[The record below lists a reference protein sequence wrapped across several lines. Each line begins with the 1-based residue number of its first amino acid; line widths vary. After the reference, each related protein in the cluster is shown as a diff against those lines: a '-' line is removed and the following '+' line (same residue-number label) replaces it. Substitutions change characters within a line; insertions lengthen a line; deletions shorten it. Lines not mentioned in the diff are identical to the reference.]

1 MIYLSFDIEE
11 FDMPK
16 EYGYEI
22 PFDRQI
28 SISREGLLS
37 ILDLLKKYN
46 GQHEYEKILT
56 VTFAQQV
63 PDLIQRLLNEGH
75 ELASH
80 TYYHSEFEI
89 SHLKKSKNA
98 LEEQFG
104 VEIKGLRMPRMAEVS
119 AEEVAK
125 ARYVYNS
132 SINPTLL
139 PGRYNKL
146 SSPKTIFQEGNLWQV
161 MSPL

>member
-46 GQHEYEKILT
+46 AKATFFST
-56 VTFAQQV
+56 VTFAQQI
-63 PDLIQRLLNEGH
+63 PDLIQRLLNEDH

-80 TYYHSEFEI
+80 TYYHSEFEM
-89 SHLKKSKNA
+89 SHLKRSKNA
-98 LEEQFG
+98 LC
-104 VEIKGLRMPRMAEVS
+104 
-119 AEEVAK
+119 
-125 ARYVYNS
+125 
-132 SINPTLL
+132 
-139 PGRYNKL
+139 
-146 SSPKTIFQEGNLWQV
+146 
-161 MSPL
+161 